1 MILSIFALAAGL
13 ALLTVAADRSVLSAA
28 RLSAHFGMS
37 PILIG
42 ALVIGLGT
50 SIPELVVS
58 LVAGEPAE
66 SMGNVI
72 GSNISNLTLV
82 LGTAA
87 LLRVLHV
94 PRALVRSQGVLMAV
108 AMAALALVLVDG
120 EIARIEG
127 LALLMGA
134 VLVYTLLIRRSEAP
148 PPDEPSKHED
158 VAVGIELIA
167 APLALVVTV
176 SGAWLL
182 VWSAERLADDI
193 GLTSAFVGLV
203 ILAVGT
209 SLPEFA
215 TAVAAARRDEP
226 GLITGNVIGSNIFN
240 SLVVGGSAGLA
251 HPGSAGGLGGATIL
265 MVVIVALAA
274 LLSGRI
280 GRLERWDGLIL
291 LGGFAALIA
300 VSL

>member
-1 MILSIFALAAGL
+1 MILSIAALAAGL

-42 ALVIGLGT
+42 ALIIGLGT

-66 SMGNVI
+66 SMGNVV

-82 LGTAA
+82 LGSAA
-87 LLRVLHV
+87 ILGVMHV
-94 PRALVRSQGVLMAV
+94 PRELVRSQGMLMAV

-120 EIARIEG
+120 EIARVEG
-127 LALLMGA
+127 LALLTGA
-134 VLVYTLLIRRSEAP
+134 VLVYTLLIRRGAAHQ
-148 PPDEPSKHED
+148 PDDSTKHED
-158 VAVGIELIA
+158 VAVGVELIA
-167 APLALVVTV
+167 APLALGITV
-176 SGAWLL
+176 GGAWLL
-182 VWSAERLADDI
+182 VWSAERLADDL

-215 TAVAAARRDEP
+215 TAIAAARRHEP
-226 GLITGNVIGSNIFN
+226 DLIIGNVIGSNIFN

-251 HPGSAGGLGGATIL
+251 HPGSAVGLGGATIL

-291 LGGFAALIA
+291 LGGFATLIA
-300 VSL
+300 VSV